1 MPNQLLTTQCKVSEQ
16 LQATNKL
23 TSFKNKQN

>member
-1 MPNQLLTTQCKVSEQ
+1 LLTTQCKVSEQ